1 MKKNIWAISTLLGTL
16 IIGITAVLTVLI
28 MDLVNSR
35 SDETFNR
42 EETTDT
48 KIVETISK
56 DIPTINREDG
66 LSDIEFWTLYNY
78 WNEKDGYGLPKIN
91 TEDENE
97 MRFIGSGKKYMGSGV
112 YLGYATMLQHDDE
125 KYAPIWIVGEE
136 LEDYNPEVLAA
147 VFKLTIK
154 ITEGEDSW
162 FYKNI
167 YQHSK
172 EMIKGGEISGDN
184 HKWKS
189 TISLYEISFYGS
201 PTTESS
207 GQAVSRSIGKTE
219 GDNENV
225 QEKSGTRTYSE
236 IENDEGS
243 YLDAYS
249 TAPTDEEME
258 IFVTQGGKII
268 KEFYSSEEAIAFA
281 ETLEDAEVFT
291 PNVPI
296 WDNKPS
302 SVYQGDIHLG
312 EFKTKQEALKFAQS
326 YENAKVI
333 NNRTGYVEWDNYPR
347 ECGRCESP
355 IQGEYDPNM
364 PY

>member
-1 MKKNIWAISTLLGTL
+1 MWATAILLGIL
-16 IIGITAVLTVLI
+16 IIGITAVFTVLI
-28 MDLVNSR
+28 MDLVDSR

-42 EETTDT
+42 EETADT
-48 KIVETISK
+48 KIVETIAQ

-78 WNEKDGYGLPKIN
+78 WNEKDGYGLPKIE

-97 MRFIGSGKKYMGSGV
+97 MRFIGSGQKYMGSGV

-136 LEDYNPEVLAA
+136 LEDYSPDVLAA

-154 ITEGEDSW
+154 ITEGEDSR
-162 FYKNI
+162 FYRNI
-167 YQHSK
+167 YQYSK
-172 EMIKGGEISGDN
+172 EMIKGGESSGDN
-184 HKWKS
+184 HEWKS
-189 TISLYEISFYGS
+189 TISPYEISFYGS
-201 PTTESS
+201 PTTESTE
-207 GQAVSRSIGKTE
+207 QAISQSIEKIE
-219 GDNENV
+219 EDIENGSPHLGT
-225 QEKSGTRTYSE
+225 SGTNTYSG

-243 YLDAYS
+243 NLDANS
-249 TAPTDEEME
+249 TAPTEEEME
-258 IFVTQGGKII
+258 IFVTQGGKKI
-268 KEFYSSEEAIAFA
+268 KEFYTSEEAIAFA

-302 SVYQGDIHLG
+302 SVYQGDIYLG

-355 IQGEYDPNM
+355 IQGEYDPNTS
-364 PY
+364 Y